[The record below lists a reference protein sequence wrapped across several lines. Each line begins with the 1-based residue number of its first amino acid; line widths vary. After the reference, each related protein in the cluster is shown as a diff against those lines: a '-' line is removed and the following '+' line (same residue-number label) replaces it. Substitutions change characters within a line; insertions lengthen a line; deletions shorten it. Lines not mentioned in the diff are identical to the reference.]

1 LKEEAMTTKQ
11 VIHPDRV
18 RKIPK
23 QFSWIDG
30 RFVRSGYLD
39 KCKHSDASLY
49 LFLITVS
56 DARGLSYY
64 SDKSVCKRLSM
75 DSCLLSESRLR
86 LIQLDLIA
94 YKNPLYQV
102 LDLELL
108 EKKIL
113 RNIPGDSM
121 QSIGQLL
128 KQIVEVT
135 P

>member
-1 LKEEAMTTKQ
+1 MTVKQ

-30 RFVRSGYLD
+30 RLVRDGYLD

-64 SDKSVCKRLSM
+64 SDNSVCKRLSM

-86 LIQLDLIA
+86 LIKLGLIA
-94 YKNPLYQV
+94 YEPPLYQV
-102 LDLELL
+102 LNLAPF
-108 EKKIL
+108 EKKIS
-113 RNIPGDSM
+113 RNSPGDSM
-121 QSIGQLL
+121 QSFGQLL
-128 KQIVEVT
+128 KQIMEVT

>member
-1 LKEEAMTTKQ
+1 MTMKQ
-11 VIHPDRV
+11 VIHPDRI

-30 RFVRSGYLD
+30 RFVRDGYLD
-39 KCKHSDASLY
+39 KCKHHDAKLY

-64 SDKSVCKRLSM
+64 SDNSVCKRLSM
-75 DSCLLSESRLR
+75 DSCLQSESRLR
-86 LIQLDLIA
+86 LIQLGLIA
-94 YKNPLYQV
+94 YRNPLYQV
-102 LDLELL
+102 LDLAPF
-108 EKKIL
+108 EKEIP

-121 QSIGQLL
+121 QSVGQLL
-128 KQIVEVT
+128 KQIMEVT

>member
-1 LKEEAMTTKQ
+1 MTKKQ
-11 VIHPDRV
+11 VIHPDRI

-30 RFVRSGYLD
+30 RLVREGYLD
-39 KCKHSDASLY
+39 QCQHSDAILY
-49 LFLITVS
+49 LFLLTVS

-86 LIQLDLIA
+86 LIQLGLIA
-94 YKNPLYQV
+94 YRDPLYQV
-102 LDLELL
+102 LDLAPC
-108 EKKIL
+108 EKEIP
-113 RNIPGDSM
+113 RNRADDSV
-121 QSIGQLL
+121 QSIGQILG
-128 KQIVEVT
+128 QIMEVT

>member
-1 LKEEAMTTKQ
+1 MTKKQ
-11 VIHPDRV
+11 LIHPDRI

-30 RFVRSGYLD
+30 RLVREGYLD
-39 KCKHSDASLY
+39 KFKHPDASLY

-64 SDKSVCKRLSM
+64 SSDNSVCKRLSM

-86 LIQLDLIA
+86 LIQLGLIA
-94 YKNPLYQV
+94 YRNPLYQV
-102 LDLELL
+102 LDLAPC
-108 EKKIL
+108 EKQVP
-113 RNIPGDSM
+113 RNSPGDSM
-121 QSIGQLL
+121 QSVGQLL
-128 KQIVEVT
+128 KQIMEVT

>member
-1 LKEEAMTTKQ
+1 MTKKQ
-11 VIHPDRV
+11 VIHPDRI

-30 RFVRSGYLD
+30 LLVREGYLD
-39 KCKHSDASLY
+39 KCQHSDGILY
-49 LFLITVS
+49 LFLLTVS

-64 SDKSVCKRLSM
+64 SDNSVCRRLSM

-94 YKNPLYQV
+94 YKKPLYQV
-102 LDLELL
+102 LDLAPY
-108 EKKIL
+108 EKKIP
-113 RNIPGDSM
+113 RNRPGDSV
-121 QSIGQLL
+121 QSIGQILG
-128 KQIVEVT
+128 QIMEVT

>member
-1 LKEEAMTTKQ
+1 MTIKQ
-11 VIHPDRV
+11 VIHPDRI

-30 RFVRSGYLD
+30 RFVRNGYLD

-64 SDKSVCKRLSM
+64 SDSSVCKRLSM
-75 DSCLLSESRLR
+75 DSCLLSDSRLR
-86 LIQLDLIA
+86 LIQLGLIA
-94 YKNPLYQV
+94 YMNPLYQV
-102 LDLELL
+102 LDLAPL
-108 EKKIL
+108 EKRIP
-113 RNIPGDSM
+113 RNNSGDCM
-121 QSIGQLL
+121 QSVGQLL
-128 KQIVEVT
+128 RQIREVT

>member
-1 LKEEAMTTKQ
+1 MTVKQ
-11 VIHPDRV
+11 VIHPDRI

-30 RFVRSGYLD
+30 RLVRDGYLD

-49 LFLITVS
+49 LFLIAVS

-64 SDKSVCKRLSM
+64 SDNSVCRRLSM

-86 LIQLDLIA
+86 LTQLNLIA
-94 YKNPLYQV
+94 YKPPLYQV
-102 LDLELL
+102 LDLAPF
-108 EKKIL
+108 KKEFS
-113 RNIPGDSM
+113 RNSPEDHM
-121 QSIGQLL
+121 QPFGQIL
-128 KQIVEVT
+128 KQIMEVT